1 MNNAVMS
8 DKNIDIHIHV
18 VGTGDSGSG
27 CVMSREFASGASYAA
42 MLDSLD
48 ILSSEASD
56 LMIEELL
63 LEAVNS
69 SEKVERCVLLAMDG
83 VYKNSRLVGAETHL
97 MTPNDYVARIARENG
112 RILFGASVHPY
123 RDRKEMLNEMERCL
137 SAGAVLFFWAP
148 CVQRLDP
155 EDDRC
160 IPFYIRLAK
169 EGVPLLCQTGNGFF
183 AAPIDAKTARNG
195 SPKKLVKALDIGVK
209 VIAAHCAP
217 AAVAAMM
224 PANQHFDELIT
235 MLKVSDERRW
245 QFFVDISCFFAPEG
259 LFYLERLMKEF
270 DRGNIKADRLIY
282 GSDFPVSIA
291 PGEVLFSVF
300 TERLSSRAKRNPLD
314 KRHAIAKNLGVPDSV
329 FTNAWSVLR
338 PLSH

>member
-1 MNNAVMS
+1 MNNAAMS
-8 DKNIDIHIHV
+8 DKKIDIHIHV

-27 CVMSREFASGASYAA
+27 CVMSREFASSASCAA

-69 SEKVERCVLLAMDG
+69 SRKVERSVLLAMDG
-83 VYKNSRLVGAETHL
+83 VYKNSRLVEAETHL
-97 MTPNDYVARIARENG
+97 MTPNDYVARISYENG

-123 RDRKEMLNEMERCL
+123 RDRKEMLNETERCL
-137 SAGAVLFFWAP
+137 GAGAVLFSWAP
-148 CVQRLDP
+148 SVQQVDP

-169 EGVPLLCQTGNGFF
+169 EGVPLLCHTGTGFF
-183 AAPIDAKTARNG
+183 AAPGGEKTVRNG

-209 VIAAHCAP
+209 VIAAHCCPVFAAGTVP
-217 AAVAAMM
+217 ADS
-224 PANQHFDELIT
+224 QFDELIA
-235 MLKVSDERRW
+235 MLKASEERKW
-245 QFFVDISCFFAPEG
+245 EFSVDISFFFTPQG

-270 DRGNIKADRLIY
+270 DRGNIRADRLIY
-282 GSDFPVSIA
+282 GSGFPISPA
-291 PGEVLFSVF
+291 PGEVFFSVF
-300 TERLSSRAKRNPLD
+300 AERLPDRTKRNTLD
-314 KRHAIAKNLGVPDSV
+314 ERHAIARNLGVADSV
-329 FTNAWSVLR
+329 FMNAWGVLR
-338 PLSH
+338 PLLQ